1 MFKKIALSMLAVF
14 LLGGA
19 VYTAKALGLPEVANF
34 LDAQA
39 ASFSAQYHA
48 AKAEKAAQDAAE
60 AVAEISPT
68 TAQ

>member
-1 MFKKIALSMLAVF
+1 MFKKLALSIAAVF
-14 LLGGA
+14 VLYGA
-19 VYTAKALGLPEVANF
+19 VGTARLLVYPDIANF

-48 AKAEKAAQDAAE
+48 AKAEQAVKDAAE

-68 TAQ
+68 TVQ

>member
-1 MFKKIALSMLAVF
+1 MFKKIALSILAVF
-14 LLGGA
+14 ALYGAAGTARVLGQ
-19 VYTAKALGLPEVANF
+19 PDVANF

-48 AKAEKAAQDAAE
+48 AKAEKAAADAVE

-68 TAQ
+68 NVQ